1 MKINIETQKN
11 RLAEINNQMTLL
23 MKEKKAIQH
32 YLSEEKNRLMG
43 VKSLKEQI
51 IDLYYDPDYIKDH
64 KGKPRPYWLI
74 GNILGYSQSSI
85 QRIMDEIKPD
95 EEKKTK

>member
-32 YLSEEKNRLMG
+32 YIDEETNRLIG
-43 VKSLKEQI
+43 IKSLKNQI
-51 IDLYYDPDYIKDH
+51 IDLYNDPVFIKEH
-64 KGKPRPYWLI
+64 GRKRYYWEI
-74 GNILGYSQSSI
+74 GNIVGYSQSSI
-85 QRIMDEIKPD
+85 QRVFD